1 MNILLWTLVA
11 FFSGSIPFSLLIARY
26 ALRADIREVGD
37 GNPGATNVLRA
48 GSKGWAAVAMLLDMF
63 KAALPVS
70 LAYVIYEIRGP
81 GVIPIALAPVLGHAF
96 SPFLGGR
103 GGKAVAATGG
113 IWIGL
118 TYGVGTVVATV
129 CMSLGYAVQSVAGW
143 AVALGWIGLG
153 GYLAVFNRNP
163 VLLAIWLGNGLILA
177 WKHRADFRQPP
188 RLRSWLSSTDET
200 ER

>member
-1 MNILLWTLVA
+1 MNILAWTLIA
-11 FFSGSIPFSLLIARY
+11 FLSGSIPFSLLIAQY

-48 GSKGWAAVAMLLDMF
+48 GGKGWAAVAMLLDMF

-70 LAYVIYEIRGP
+70 LAYVVCEIRGP
-81 GVIPIALAPVLGHAF
+81 DAIPIALAPVLGHAF

-118 TYGVGTVVATV
+118 TYGVGTVVATA

-153 GYLAVFNRNP
+153 GYLAGFNREP

-177 WKHRADFRQPP
+177 WKHRADLRQPP
-188 RLRSWLSSTDET
+188 RLRNWLKSTD
-200 ER
+200 

>member
-1 MNILLWTLVA
+1 MNILAWTLTA
-11 FFSGSIPFSLLIARY
+11 FLLGSIPFSLLIARY
-26 ALRADIREVGD
+26 VLRTDIREVGD

-48 GSKGWAAVAMLLDMF
+48 GSKGWAAVAMLLDMV

-70 LAYVIYEIRGP
+70 LAYVVYEIRGA
-81 GVIPIALAPVLGHAF
+81 GLAPIALAPVLGHAF
-96 SPFLGGR
+96 SPFLRGR

-118 TYGVGTVVATV
+118 TYGVGTVVATA

-143 AVALGWIGLG
+143 AVALGWLGLG
-153 GYLAVFNRNP
+153 GYLAGFNRDP
-163 VLLAIWLGNGLILA
+163 VLLAVWLGNGLILA

-188 RLRSWLSSTDET
+188 QFRRWLKSTDSPD
-200 ER
+200 

>member
-1 MNILLWTLVA
+1 MNILAWTLIA
-11 FFSGSIPFSLLIARY
+11 LFSGSIPFSLLIAQY

-48 GSKGWAAVAMLLDMF
+48 GGKGWAAVAMLLDMF

-70 LAYVIYEIRGP
+70 LAYVVCEIRGP
-81 GVIPIALAPVLGHAF
+81 DAIPIALAPVLGHAF

-118 TYGVGTVVATV
+118 TYGVGTVVATA

-153 GYLAVFNRNP
+153 GYLAGFNREP

-177 WKHRADFRQPP
+177 WKHRVDLRQPP
-188 RLRSWLSSTDET
+188 RLRNWLKSTD
-200 ER
+200 

>member
-1 MNILLWTLVA
+1 MTIILWTLIS
-11 FFSGSIPFSLLIARY
+11 FLSGSIPFSLLIARY
-26 ALRADIREVGD
+26 VLRADIREVGD

-48 GSKGWAAVAMLLDMF
+48 GSKGWAALAMLLDMF

-70 LAYVIYEIRGP
+70 LAYVVYKIHGP
-81 GVIPIALAPVLGHAF
+81 GLIPIALAPVLGHAF

-118 TYGVGTVVATV
+118 TYGVGTIVATA

-153 GYLAVFNRNP
+153 GYLALFNRDP
-163 VLLAIWLGNGLILA
+163 ILLAIWLGNGLILV
-177 WKHRADFRQPP
+177 WKHRADFRQPLQF
-188 RLRSWLSSTDET
+188 RRWLRSTDSPD
-200 ER
+200 

>member
-1 MNILLWTLVA
+1 MNILAWTLTA
-11 FFSGSIPFSLLIARY
+11 FLLGSIPFSPLIARY
-26 ALRADIREVGD
+26 ILRTDIREVGD

-48 GSKGWAAVAMLLDMF
+48 GGKGWAAVAMLLDMF

-70 LAYVIYEIRGP
+70 LAYIVYEIRGP
-81 GVIPIALAPVLGHAF
+81 GLIPIALAPVLGHAF

-118 TYGVGTVVATV
+118 TYGVGTLVATA

-143 AVALGWIGLG
+143 AVALGWLGLG
-153 GYLAVFNRNP
+153 GYLGGFNRDP
-163 VLLAIWLGNGLILA
+163 VLLAVWLGNGLILA
-177 WKHRADFRQPP
+177 WKHRADFKQPP
-188 RLRSWLSSTDET
+188 RLRSWLKSTD
-200 ER
+200 